1 MGTHFKNYGA
11 MLPGRHQY
19 REVFSRDKLVLASL
33 GAIGR
38 GWAGNRHDRLKGSRV
53 TVGENFVCRKA
64 MKKGG
69 AIAEGP

>member
-1 MGTHFKNYGA
+1 VGW
-11 MLPGRHQY
+11 
-19 REVFSRDKLVLASL
+19 
-33 GAIGR
+33 GR
-38 GWAGNRHDRLKGSRV
+38 GGAGNRHDRLKGSRV